1 MQQLQFSYDSHQ
13 EKEPRRSSQS
23 VILHCASEMSNEQDE
38 TISKIPLLT
47 SKANPC
53 DGPAFQERLKEELCS
68 LITVGYIFLLLQ
80 IVC

>member
-1 MQQLQFSYDSHQ
+1 
-13 EKEPRRSSQS
+13 
-23 VILHCASEMSNEQDE
+23 MSNEQDE

-53 DGPAFQERLKEELCS
+53 DGPAFQERLKEELCA
-68 LITVGYIFLLLQ
+68 LITVGYIFLLSQ